1 MGYIRAE
8 FKLTNTTDVHDFNT
22 KRIKKKDIRS
32 GTYRFLLDSGASLL
46 CINEEIQAQ
55 LGLVEIG
62 EETASL
68 ADGSI
73 HKFKIVGPVTVE
85 FENRRTTAEAVVL
98 PNDAEPLFGAIIMQ
112 LLDIVLDMKEEKVI
126 LPPERPYKRVIRV

>member
-1 MGYIRAE
+1 MGHIRSE
-8 FKLTNTTDVHDFNT
+8 FKLINYDDTQDAKK

-32 GTYRFLLDSGASLL
+32 GTFRFLLDSGASLL

-55 LGLVEIG
+55 LGFNEIG

-68 ADGSI
+68 ADGSV
-73 HKFKIVGPVTVE
+73 HKFKIVGPITVE
-85 FENRRTTAEAVVL
+85 FENRSTTAEAVVL

-126 LPPERPYKRVIRV
+126 LPPERPYKRVIKV

>member
-1 MGYIRAE
+1 MGYIRSE

-32 GTYRFLLDSGASLL
+32 GTYQFLLDSGASLL

-55 LGLVEIG
+55 LGLAEIG
-62 EETASL
+62 EV